1 MGWLLTELEK
11 AMSYIIDLGGAPANE
26 DCAQLGHTS
35 DFERLNRL
43 EVATYRAAIIARFGP
58 PPDGCAL
65 LTLTNRHDFGV
76 YYTLGLKVDASA
88 TRRDSTVATYAE
100 TVENGLGS
108 WIEAGFAAPV
118 CYEDGEAPKV
128 ERSSIDDIVM
138 GALLATRP
146 GPDGHFPV
154 ADFAILHRN
163 LAAGYP
169 RSAEAA
175 QRLPEEI

>member
-1 MGWLLTELEK
+1 
-11 AMSYIIDLGGAPANE
+11 MSDIIDLGGAPANE
-26 DCAQLGHTS
+26 DCAQLGHTP

-58 PPDGCAL
+58 PPDGCVL
-65 LTLTNRHDFGV
+65 LTLTNAHDFGV
-76 YYTLGLKVDASA
+76 YYTLGLKVDAGA
-88 TRRDSTVATYAE
+88 ARHDTAVASYAE
-100 TVENGLGS
+100 AVENGLGS

-118 CYEDGEAPKV
+118 RYDDGEAPKA

-146 GPDGHFPV
+146 GPNGHFPV

-163 LAAGYP
+163 LAAAYP
-169 RSAEAA
+169 RSVEAA
-175 QRLPEEI
+175 QRLLEEI

>member
-1 MGWLLTELEK
+1 
-11 AMSYIIDLGGAPANE
+11 MSDIIDLGGAPANE
-26 DCAQLGHTS
+26 DCAQLGHTP

-58 PPDGCAL
+58 PPDGCVL
-65 LTLTNRHDFGV
+65 LILTNRHDFGT
-76 YYTLGLKVDASA
+76 YYTLGLKVDAGA
-88 TRRDSTVATYAE
+88 ARRDPAVGAYAE

-118 CYEDGEAPKV
+118 RYDDGEAPKA

-163 LAAGYP
+163 LAAAYP

-175 QRLPEEI
+175 QRLLEEI